1 MATRYTRRIPFQPA
15 ARMKNT
21 DASFLKN
28 FSLLVA
34 GLAVFTMFLIGVAW
48 NANARFYGGVGD
60 ASGGGIA
67 QEREAGRKAEAD
79 ARIAPTAVVFHGD
92 AGRQALIAAA
102 EAAKAAAAQQV
113 AYGGTLDGAVIYD
126 ALCGACHK
134 TGAGGA
140 PAPTAEAWAPR
151 IAQGTDTLVKH
162 AIEGFQGQA
171 GLMPARGGNPSLTDE
186 QVRATVEYMVAK
198 YK

>member
-1 MATRYTRRIPFQPA
+1 
-15 ARMKNT
+15 MKNT

-34 GLAVFTMFLIGVAW
+34 GLAVFTAILITVAW
-48 NANARFYGGVGD
+48 NANAQFYEGATGD
-60 ASGGGIA
+60 IA
-67 QEREAGRKAEAD
+67 KEREAGRKAEAD
-79 ARIAPTAVVFHGD
+79 ARIMPTAVVFHGD

-151 IAQGTDTLVKH
+151 IATGVDTLVKR
-162 AIEGFQGQA
+162 AIEGFQGQS
-171 GLMPARGGNPSLTDE
+171 GMMPARGGNPSLTDE

>member
-1 MATRYTRRIPFQPA
+1 
-15 ARMKNT
+15 MKNT
-21 DASFLKN
+21 DATFLKN

-34 GLAVFTMFLIGVAW
+34 GLAVFTVILIVVAW
-48 NANARFYGGVGD
+48 NANARFYGSGD
-60 ASGGGIA
+60 GGIA
-67 QEREAGRKAEAD
+67 EERAAGRKAEAD
-79 ARIAPTAVVFHGD
+79 ARIAPTAQVFHGD

-113 AYGGTLDGAVIYD
+113 AYGGTLDGAVIYE

-140 PAPTAEAWAPR
+140 PAPNAEAWAPR
-151 IAQGTDTLVKH
+151 IATGVDTLVRR
-162 AIEGFQGQA
+162 AIEGFQGQS
-171 GLMPARGGNPSLTDE
+171 GLMPARGGNPALTDE

-198 YK
+198 YSK